1 MSEEKETTTTATTRL
16 PGGWRSRMARA
27 LYGGHGRPV
36 AVVLLVGI
44 MGLQAIF
51 GGEMS
56 QPLGNVVFDTYQRL
70 FPRRVVRFPVIIVDI
85 DDTSI
90 RALGR
95 WPWPRTR
102 LARLTDATHRLGAL
116 AIGYDII
123 MPEPDQLSPEVVLA
137 HRQGVS
143 TAIQQELAQLP
154 SNDAILM
161 QTLRRTPS
169 VVARAALIDSES
181 TPVDKPVQTAVNIV
195 GTSPLGHVTSYA
207 DHLPNIAGLEQAA
220 FGCGY
225 LNDTRDRDG
234 VLRSMPL
241 LINVNGQLAPTLAL
255 ELLRTA
261 LGANWYSVHA
271 DPGGV
276 NFIQLG
282 KSRVPVDRD
291 GRIRIHFSPAYTD
304 RRVSALAVLNG
315 TLPTNAFANQVAIIG
330 VTGVGTV
337 DVVATP
343 VAARME
349 GVEIQ
354 AQVVEN
360 ILSDARLIRPEVA
373 SAVEFALFLLMAG
386 FFILLLPRV
395 HPGYGILAY
404 LLASTLLTGSSLL
417 VFLVNRQLFDPS
429 FPITGSAL
437 VVVMLMTAGF
447 AASKRRRRE
456 LNAALEA
463 ERLERVR
470 ISGELQ
476 AAREIQ
482 MGMLPD
488 PSAVAGL
495 PPHIDLYAMLEP
507 ATEVGGDLYDAFMI
521 DERHFFFVVGDVAGK
536 GVAASLFMAL
546 SKTLCKS
553 TALRTGVSLEDFMS
567 AANGEI
573 SRDNPGMLF
582 VTALAGIIDVM
593 TGETQL
599 CRAGHDAPILVQSEV
614 PPQFIEIEAGPPLC
628 VLEDFRYPALRV
640 TLLPDD
646 ILLLISDGVT
656 EAQDPDE
663 ALYGRNRILAYLQKR
678 NLSGRTAEELCR
690 GLYAEVEQFSGDA
703 VQSDDITIMAIRFN
717 NPDQVGR

>member
-1 MSEEKETTTTATTRL
+1 MPEEKETKITPTTSL
-16 PGGWRSRMARA
+16 PGRWRSRMALA
-27 LYGGHGRPV
+27 LYGGNGRPAAV
-36 AVVLLVGI
+36 ALLVVI
-44 MGLQAIF
+44 LVSHVIF
-51 GGEMS
+51 GGEVS
-56 QPLGNVVFDTYQRL
+56 QPMGNLVFDTYQRL
-70 FPRRVVRFPVIIVDI
+70 FPRRVDRFPVVIVDI
-85 DDTSI
+85 DEASI
-90 RALGR
+90 SALGR

-102 LARLTDATHRLGAL
+102 LASLTDATHRLGAL
-116 AIGYDII
+116 SIGYDII

-137 HRQGVS
+137 HRQGIS
-143 TAIQQELAQLP
+143 TAIRQELAQLP
-154 SNDAILM
+154 SNDDILM

-169 VVARAALIDSES
+169 VVARAALIDSQATPGTKS
-181 TPVDKPVQTAVNIV
+181 TQTAVNII
-195 GTSPLGHVTSYA
+195 GASPLRHVTTYS
-207 DHLPNIAGLEQAA
+207 DHLANIPGLEKAA

-234 VLRSMPL
+234 VVRTMPL
-241 LINVNGQLAPTLAL
+241 LLNIDGQLAPTLAL

-282 KSRVPVDRD
+282 KSRVPVDPD
-291 GRIRIHFSPAYTD
+291 GRIRIHFSPAYAD

-315 TLPTNAFANQVAIIG
+315 TLPAKAFANQVAIIG
-330 VTGVGTV
+330 VTGVGTI

-343 VAARME
+343 IAARMD

-360 ILSDARLIRPEVA
+360 ILANARLIRPHAA
-373 SAVEFALFLLMAG
+373 SSVEFALFILLAG
-386 FFILLLPRV
+386 FCIVFLPRV

-404 LLASTLLTGSSLL
+404 LLSAALLAGGSLL
-417 VFLVNRQLFDPS
+417 AFWTHRQLFDPT

-495 PPHIDLYAMLEP
+495 PPQIDLYAMLEP

-521 DERHFFFVVGDVAGK
+521 DERHFFFIVGDVAGK

-553 TALRTGVSLEDFMS
+553 TALRTGISLE
-567 AANGEI
+567 ALINTTNEEI

-582 VTALAGIIDVM
+582 VTAMAGIVDVI
-593 TGETQL
+593 TGKTQL
-599 CRAGHDAPILVQSEV
+599 CRAGHDAPILARPGA
-614 PPQFIEIEAGPPLC
+614 PPQFMEIEAGPPLC
-628 VLEDFRYPALRV
+628 VIEDFRYPALTV
-640 TLLPDD
+640 TLWPGDL
-646 ILLLISDGVT
+646 LLLISDGIT
-656 EAQDPDE
+656 EAQNPDE
-663 ALYGRNRILAYLQKR
+663 ALYGRDRILDYLQ
-678 NLSGRTAEELCR
+678 NCDLDQITAEALCR
-690 GLYAEVEQFSGDA
+690 DLYAQVKQFSGKA
-703 VQSDDITIMAIRFN
+703 VQSDDITIMAVRFQK
-717 NPDQVGR
+717 PD